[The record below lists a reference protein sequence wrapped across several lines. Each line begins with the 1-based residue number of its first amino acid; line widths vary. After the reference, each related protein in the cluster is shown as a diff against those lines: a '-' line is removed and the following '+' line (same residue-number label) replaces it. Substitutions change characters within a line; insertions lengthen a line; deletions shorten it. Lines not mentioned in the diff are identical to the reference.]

1 MISRI
6 LGTTVCTA
14 VLATCAGAQTIPLVE
29 QIAGRLTANALKADV
44 SFLASDALLGRANTS
59 PEFQIAAEFIAAQ
72 FRRAGL
78 EPLGDEGYFQTATFT
93 AVTPSAEGVELTFES
108 GSRTIVADQNGVG
121 VANPA
126 AFQLRNAPIMKLS
139 AVDPAVLKSM
149 APKDLRGKAFVGEPS
164 DPALHDISEKEPPP
178 FVILLMDEPAPSD
191 LGSRVRDT
199 PASTSRRVPTLIVWD
214 PVMRAA
220 LKAAKDGK
228 VAVRIEAPTSAPVR
242 LRNIAGVLRGSDP
255 SLKNTF
261 VLVTAHYDHLGG
273 RASNE
278 GDHIYNGANDD
289 ASGTAS
295 VIEIAAALASLPE
308 KPKRSIVFMTFFG
321 EEVGRLGSRYYSRHP
336 LVPLAKTVAQVNLEH
351 LGRTDGESVP
361 RVGQAKV
368 LGFDYSSATDVL
380 RDAAEEVGVQLVNDK
395 EHSAT
400 YYGVTD
406 CRPLAEVGVPAVTLS
421 IGMAPDY
428 HLPSD
433 EWQKQDYDNMA
444 KLARAA
450 ALGVYRLAE
459 SSEAPQWNGQN
470 PQTERYR
477 RAREEAA
484 GGSGVK

>member
-1 MISRI
+1 
-6 LGTTVCTA
+6 
-14 VLATCAGAQTIPLVE
+14 
-29 QIAGRLTANALKADV
+29 
-44 SFLASDALLGRANTS
+44 
-59 PEFQIAAEFIAAQ
+59 
-72 FRRAGL
+72 
-78 EPLGDEGYFQTATFT
+78 
-93 AVTPSAEGVELTFES
+93 
-108 GSRTIVADQNGVG
+108 
-121 VANPA
+121 
-126 AFQLRNAPIMKLS
+126 
-139 AVDPAVLKSM
+139 
-149 APKDLRGKAFVGEPS
+149 
-164 DPALHDISEKEPPP
+164 
-178 FVILLMDEPAPSD
+178 
-191 LGSRVRDT
+191 
-199 PASTSRRVPTLIVWD
+199 
-214 PVMRAA
+214 
-220 LKAAKDGK
+220 
-228 VAVRIEAPTSAPVR
+228 
-242 LRNIAGVLRGSDP
+242 
-255 SLKNTF
+255 LKNTF

>member
-1 MISRI
+1 
-6 LGTTVCTA
+6 V
-14 VLATCAGAQTIPLVE
+14 
-29 QIAGRLTANALKADV
+29 
-44 SFLASDALLGRANTS
+44 
-59 PEFQIAAEFIAAQ
+59 
-72 FRRAGL
+72 
-78 EPLGDEGYFQTATFT
+78 
-93 AVTPSAEGVELTFES
+93 
-108 GSRTIVADQNGVG
+108 
-121 VANPA
+121 
-126 AFQLRNAPIMKLS
+126 RN
-139 AVDPAVLKSM
+139 
-149 APKDLRGKAFVGEPS
+149 
-164 DPALHDISEKEPPP
+164 
-178 FVILLMDEPAPSD
+178 
-191 LGSRVRDT
+191 T
-199 PASTSRRVPTLIVWD
+199 PASTPRRVPTLIVWD

-228 VAVRIEAPTSAPVR
+228 VSVRIQAPTSAPVR
-242 LRNIAGVLRGSDP
+242 LRNVAGVLRGSDA
-255 SLKNTF
+255 SLKDTF

-273 RASNE
+273 RASND

-295 VIEIAAALASLPE
+295 VIEIANALASLPE

-321 EEVGRLGSRYYSRHP
+321 EELGRLGSRHYTRHP

-380 RDAAEEVGVQLVNDK
+380 RDSAEEGGVQLVDDK
-395 EHSAT
+395 EHTAT
-400 YYGVTD
+400 YYGATD
-406 CRPLAEVGVPAVTLS
+406 CQSLAEVGVPAVTLS

-459 SSEAPQWNGQN
+459 SAEAPQWNSQN

-484 GGSGVK
+484 GGPVVK